1 MMKPEPEQ
9 TEQQIKESSFVSNQQ
24 KKKKRKRTRTM
35 IILGAV
41 AVVAAVGIFLLV
53 TNLGKDESTTS
64 VLNYRVTS
72 VSSGE
77 ISSTISGSGTLSA
90 LEAESVT
97 AAAESTITSVNFQ
110 PGDKISAGDVVMTL
124 TSDELESQLESL
136 QDDLS
141 STRSSLASAR
151 QYLTNLNVT
160 ATKSG
165 IIKSVLVG
173 VGDVVD
179 DMEYLC
185 RIATDGK
192 MKVVIPTV
200 DGMKLYDAVTVQIG
214 DETQDG
220 YVTAI
225 SGGNATVVFPDDYY
239 PVGTSATVLN
249 SDGATLGTGTLNVN
263 EYVDVTAASGQI
275 ATVLAKENTKV
286 SKGSTVFTLAQGAPT
301 ATYTALKDTETDL
314 LDQIADLEDQLTIKA
329 EYDCELTSL
338 SVAAG
343 DTVSAGTAL
352 CTLTGT
358 SGYTLAL
365 SIDELDIA
373 SVKLG
378 QNATITLDALDGEFT
393 GTVTNISY
401 SGSGSYVTSYTAT
414 ITTEPIDG
422 AYPGMSASVEVIT
435 ETSGETMIVSVSAV
449 QYDGDTAYVL
459 LAGDDASIGDTLSAS
474 EIDLDSLTKVTVT
487 TGMSDGS
494 YIAISGEGLS
504 AGSLIWMPERTT
516 TATYSDDEETT
527 TTFTMGG
534 MSGGQMPSGDFSG
547 GGQMPSGNFSG
558 GGQMPSGGTAPN
570 N

>member
-214 DETQDG
+214 DETQEG
-220 YVTAI
+220 FVTAI
-225 SGGNATVVFPDDYY
+225 SGGNATVVFTDDYY

-314 LDQIADLEDQLTIKA
+314 LDQIADIEDQLTIKA

-449 QYDGDTAYVL
+449 QYEGDTAYVL
-459 LAGDDASIGDTLSAS
+459 LAGDDSQIGDTLSAS

-494 YIAISGEGLS
+494 YIAVSGEGLS

-534 MSGGQMPSGDFSG
+534 MSGGQMPTGDFSS
-547 GGQMPSGNFSG
+547 GGQMPSGNYG

>member
-1 MMKPEPEQ
+1 MMNMESQ
-9 TEQQIKESSFVSNQQ
+9 HTEQQNPIPSFVSNQQ
-24 KKKKRKRTRTM
+24 LKKKRKRSRT
-35 IILGAV
+35 IIALCAA
-41 AVVAAVGIFLLV
+41 AVVVTAGVILLINV
-53 TNLGKDESTTS
+53 LKKDENATS
-64 VLNYRVTS
+64 ILNYRVTS

-90 LEAESVT
+90 LEAESLT
-97 AAAESTITSVNFQ
+97 AATESTITSVNFQ

-136 QDDLS
+136 QGDLS

-165 IIKSVLVG
+165 IIKSVPAG
-173 VGDVVD
+173 AGDVVD

-185 RIATDGK
+185 RISTDGK
-192 MKVVIPTV
+192 MKVVIPAA

-214 DETQDG
+214 DDTQEG
-220 YVTAI
+220 FVTAL
-225 SGGNATVVFPDDYY
+225 SGGNATVVFTDDYY
-239 PVGTSATVLN
+239 PVGASATVLN
-249 SDGATLGTGTLNVN
+249 SDGATLGTGTLDVN

-275 ATVLAKENTKV
+275 ATVLAKENTKI
-286 SKGSTVFTLAQGAPT
+286 SKGSTLFTLAEGAPT
-301 ATYTALKDTETDL
+301 ATYTALKKTEADL
-314 LDQIADLEDQLTIKA
+314 LDQIADLEGQLTIQA

-358 SGYTLAL
+358 GGYTLAL

-378 QNATITLDALDGEFT
+378 QSATVTLDALDGEFT

-414 ITTEPIDG
+414 ITTEPIEG

-435 ETSGETMIVSVSAV
+435 DTSGDTLIVSVSAV

-459 LAGDDASIGDTLSAS
+459 LAGDDAQLGDTLSAGA
-474 EIDLDSLTKVTVT
+474 IDLDSLTKVTVT

-494 YIAISGEGLS
+494 YISVRGDGLA
-504 AGSLIWMPERTT
+504 AGDLIWMPERTS
-516 TATYSDDEETT
+516 TATYTESEDTA
-527 TTFTMGG
+527 TTFTFGGSSGMMPGGDSMG
-534 MSGGQMPSGDFSG
+534 GGQMPSGDFS
-547 GGQMPSGNFSG
+547 